1 MRPKKHLGQ
10 NFLINRNAAIRI
22 VSHLNLKPGERVI
35 EIGGG
40 RGDLTCHL
48 LETGAEVT
56 SIEIDRGLAD
66 VLSARFTDA
75 EHFHLIRGDILQT
88 DPATML
94 PHGTMAK
101 LVGNIP
107 YNLTT
112 PILEWIIEHRA
123 LFPLVV
129 MMVQKEVAMRLAAQ
143 PGGKDFGSLTVFV
156 QLFYDVKRIFAL
168 RPGSFFPKPTIDSAV
183 IELRQLRESHIIDAE
198 YKQLR
203 RLTSAC
209 FRWRR
214 KTIVRILR
222 EEYQLGP
229 YAAVQLVTSLS
240 LDPNSRPEQLAVPHF
255 VALMRELKCVDRDP
269 S

>member
-10 NFLINRNAAIRI
+10 NFLINRNAAVRI
-22 VSHLNLKPGERVI
+22 VSLMDLRPGENVV

-48 LETGAEVT
+48 LETVANVT
-56 SIEIDRGLAD
+56 SVEIDRDLAN
-66 VLSARFTDA
+66 VLSVRFNDS
-75 EHFHLIRGDILQT
+75 EHFHLICGNILQT
-88 DPATML
+88 DPMTIL
-94 PHGTMAK
+94 PQGTTAK

-123 LFPLVV
+123 HFPLVV
-129 MMVQKEVAMRLAAQ
+129 LMVQKEVALRLAAK

-156 QLFYDVKRIFAL
+156 QLFYDVKRVFTL
-168 RPGSFFPKPTIDSAV
+168 RPGSFFPTPTIDSAV
-183 IELRQLRESHIIDAE
+183 IELRALPESHIVDAE
-198 YKQLR
+198 YDQLR

-222 EEYQLGP
+222 EEYQLEP
-229 YAAVQLVTSLS
+229 DVAVRFVTSLS
-240 LDPNSRPEQLAVPHF
+240 IEPNSRPEQLAVPQF
-255 VALMRELKCVDRDP
+255 VALMRELKCVDRDSP
-269 S
+269 